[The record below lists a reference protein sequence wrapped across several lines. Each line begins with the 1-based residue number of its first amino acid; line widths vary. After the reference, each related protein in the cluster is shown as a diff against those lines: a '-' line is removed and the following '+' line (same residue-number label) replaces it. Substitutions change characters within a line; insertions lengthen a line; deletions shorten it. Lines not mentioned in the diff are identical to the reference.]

1 MTAATAN
8 ELPKTATIPVEAYD
22 SDYFAKVTI
31 CFHLKL

>member
-1 MTAATAN
+1 MAASTAD

-22 SDYFAKVTI
+22 TDYFAKVTI